1 MGRTIRLP
9 VRQATGHGPDGLRSP
24 KWRVRKWRVVSLV
37 SVHVLIIGHLVH
49 YWVNGRS
56 LTPAVMSESMRTIEL
71 GQVTCGVLMF
81 SVAILTT
88 LLFGRFL
95 CGWACHMGA
104 LQDLSAWIL
113 RRFGLTPRP
122 FRSRWLKY
130 TPFALAAYLFLWPT
144 FKREVAVPLAT
155 WAWPWLLTWLGPAAA
170 RPDGFT
176 MRLMTDDFWAG
187 LPRWQVAV
195 PFLLLCGLVSVV
207 FLGTRGVC
215 RYVCPYGGVL
225 DPVERLAPVTVVVD
239 SALCDQ
245 CGLCTKSCDM
255 GVRVMEETGARGGVT
270 STDCIRSLDCVSVCP
285 HGALSLGRLAGR
297 RHSEGPVQLKKPPAS
312 LSAAAEATVLV
323 LCFGTLMVVRGAYD
337 AAPLLMS
344 VCISVCVGV
353 IAAWVVVLVQRPSVN
368 LLGAVVKERGRLRWS
383 SWLVLLLACI
393 AGVLLVQAA
402 AVRVVLWRAGQLDD
416 KVVVGWE
423 EASMGRASQEQRLA
437 ARAALDCYKRGMSIA
452 SGGIGLLD
460 TPSVQPRMAWLSVVL
475 GDLEG
480 AERLMTASM
489 AKMGLNDEGVV
500 QRARL
505 ALLRNNRSAA
515 IEGLL
520 SAVEER
526 PSLYSATSMLI
537 GLLADS
543 GRMSEA
549 DVLLKSAS
557 ARRPWDGVLVAM
569 RGDVQLALGRT
580 DEGVALYREAVATDE
595 PSTRMLARYL
605 VIEASVG
612 DWSVASTLLDKHWRN
627 DATSTIAAAR
637 SAGQQL
643 AQYGVDC
650 RHTVRAWLLG
660 KSALVD

>member
-1 MGRTIRLP
+1 MDRTISLP
-9 VRQATGHGPDGLRSP
+9 VQQPTTRTPLRDRPP
-24 KWRVRKWRVVSLV
+24 KWRLRRWRVVSLV
-37 SVHVLIIGHLVH
+37 SVHLLIVGHLIH
-49 YWVNGRS
+49 YWIYGRS
-56 LTPAVMSESMRTIEL
+56 LTPAVMSETMRTIEL

-81 SVAILTT
+81 AAAILTT

-113 RRFGLTPRP
+113 RRVGFTPRP

-130 TPFALAAYLFLWPT
+130 TPFALAAYLFVWPT
-144 FKREVAVPLAT
+144 FKRELALPLTT
-155 WAWPWLLTWLGPAAA
+155 WAWPSLLTWLGPAAP
-170 RPDGFT
+170 RPNGFT
-176 MRLMTDDFWAG
+176 MQLMTDDFWAG

-207 FLGTRGVC
+207 FMGTRGVC

-225 DPVERLAPVTVVVD
+225 DPIERLAPVTVVVD
-239 SALCDQ
+239 PALCDQ
-245 CGLCTKSCDM
+245 CGLCTKACDM

-297 RHSEGPVQLKKPPAS
+297 QHSEGPVQLKKPPAS
-312 LSAAAEATVLV
+312 LSAAAEVTILV

-353 IAAWVVVLVQRPSVN
+353 IAAWVVVLTQRPSVN
-368 LLGAVVKERGRLRWS
+368 LLGAVVKERGRLRWP
-383 SWLVLLLACI
+383 SWLVFLLACI
-393 AGVLLVQAA
+393 AGVLLMQAA

-437 ARAALDCYKRGMSIA
+437 ARAALDCYTRGMSIV
-452 SGGIGLLD
+452 SGGVGLLD

-480 AERLMTASM
+480 AERFMTASM
-489 AKMGLNDEGVV
+489 DKMGLNDGGVV

-505 ALLRNNRSAA
+505 SLLRNDRAA
-515 IEGLL
+515 AVAGLRG
-520 SAVEER
+520 AVEER
-526 PSLYSATSMLI
+526 PGLYGATSMLI
-537 GLLADS
+537 GLLSDEGRLADAES
-543 GRMSEA
+543 MLTVASE
-549 DVLLKSAS
+549 
-557 ARRPWDGVLVAM
+557 RRPWDAVLLAM
-569 RGDVQLALGRT
+569 RGDVLLGLGRKT
-580 DEGVALYREAVATDE
+580 EGVALHREAVAKDG
-595 PSTRMLARYL
+595 PDARLLARYL
-605 VIEASVG
+605 VVEASVG
-612 DWSVASTLLDKHWRN
+612 DWSAASALLDKRWRI
-627 DATSTIAAAR
+627 DAPTAIAAAR
-637 SAGQQL
+637 SANQQL
-643 AQYGVDC
+643 AQYGVDS
-650 RHTVRAWLLG
+650 RHTVRAWLHG
-660 KSALVD
+660 RSALVE